1 MSEQMARA
9 LAATSPMTVMI
20 GGKECTVRP
29 LGIQELTEVE
39 RDCVQRFK
47 RQYLETFS
55 QNLDLLPENRRTEL
69 LEQKMEAVAHWD
81 VEQLPNKWAH
91 DPSRI
96 RLTDELKSWL
106 KETFQL
112 REEVDDDRF
121 KRMAAAGMDQGMLE
135 PEDYTKMTQAMPP
148 RVKVAYSNWWITGAW
163 EGMITFVWVCFRHNG
178 VTREQCIEAL
188 RGNTP
193 LLVDLSRE
201 IERLSSPAVGNG

>member
-69 LEQKMEAVAHWD
+69 LEQKMEESQD
-81 VEQLPNKWAH
+81 IK
-91 DPSRI
+91 
-96 RLTDELKSWL
+96 
-106 KETFQL
+106 
-112 REEVDDDRF
+112 
-121 KRMAAAGMDQGMLE
+121 
-135 PEDYTKMTQAMPP
+135 
-148 RVKVAYSNWWITGAW
+148 
-163 EGMITFVWVCFRHNG
+163 
-178 VTREQCIEAL
+178 
-188 RGNTP
+188 
-193 LLVDLSRE
+193 
-201 IERLSSPAVGNG
+201 